1 MKRTQTKMPFHCLVW
16 IDHCVARIFAV
27 TQQEM
32 TELAT
37 LRAPDDG
44 RGHVHHHA
52 GTPGSGHVPMSAEFL
67 EKVAEALRDP
77 AEILIA
83 GPAQAKHLLKAYLEK
98 KAPAL
103 SQRILAV
110 AALNESGDDE
120 LHEFARLFFHRADR
134 MRGSS
139 PT

>member
-1 MKRTQTKMPFHCLVW
+1 MKQTKTRIPFHCLVW

-27 TQQEM
+27 TRHEV

-37 LRAPDDG
+37 LHAPDEG
-44 RGHVHHHA
+44 RGHIHHHA
-52 GTPGSGHVPMSAEFL
+52 GTPGSGHEPLSEKFL
-67 EKVAEALRDP
+67 EKVTEALHDP

-83 GPAQAKHLLKAYLEK
+83 GPAQAKHVLKAYLAK

-103 SQRILAV
+103 SQRIVAV

-120 LHEFARLFFHRADR
+120 LHEFARLFFHHVDR
-134 MRGSS
+134 MHGS
-139 PT
+139 PP